1 MTHLIQSY
9 SAKQANFTVTSVV
22 SQPDGKILVGGS
34 FTSWGVASVAG
45 LVRINLD
52 GRVDTAF
59 LSNVGTGA
67 DFTTADTIRVMA
79 IAVQPDG
86 KILVAGAFQSWN
98 GASVGRMVRLNSD
111 GTRDL
116 SFTNF
121 IVNGN
126 INDIALVSDGI
137 VIGGQFSFITGQSSV
152 GRVILLN
159 PNGTVKQQ
167 FGSGANSTVNKI
179 QVQSDGQIIIA
190 GAFTTFNGITAG
202 GIARIKTDRT
212 LDTDFSSNTGT
223 GANSTVSSMNIQP
236 SGQIVL
242 GGFFTTWNGVTVNR
256 IVRLNSDGTR
266 DSAFTSN
273 TGTGPSEV
281 IFSIKTQSDEK
292 IILGG
297 GETLTSFN
305 GTAVNRVVRLNSNG
319 TLDTAFI
326 STVAPQYHQ
335 RIESILI
342 KENGQILL
350 GQRQAGSVGGT
361 RAERANSL
369 TMLESNG
376 QINTTYPIG
385 WRKVGVPY
393 IKVGGAWKPA
403 KSTYNKVLGAWRSSF
418 LQGGINDPYFQNHTM
433 SADPNLTLAVQND
446 GKTIVGGSFTSFSGS
461 SVNRIVRLSK
471 DGSLDSQF
479 ITNIGTGAQSQIS
492 KVIVQ
497 TDQKILLVGSFTSF
511 NGSSAQGIARLN
523 SDGSLDT
530 AFMSNIG
537 TGSNGPI
544 RSVFVRRSDG
554 KIVLSGSFTSF
565 NGTARDRI
573 VMLNSSGT
581 IDTAFADSAGA
592 TLDTPAKTMGSFF
605 NILLVATDTK
615 LVALTFSS
623 GAVSSSFTANIGTSA
638 SGIEAIE
645 TQLINTQ
652 TRIIL
657 AGSFTSFNGTTANR
671 VVRLLDNGAIDWNY
685 GSGANGTVKT
695 INIQPVIQGLQ
706 PNLSVIFGGSFT
718 SFNGTTS
725 NSLVRL
731 VGTGTLDTAFSN
743 NVGLGFN
750 GEVNS
755 IAVDVDEDLTV
766 CGNFTE
772 FNQQTRTNLAKIGG
786 QIAL

>member
-9 SAKQANFTVTSVV
+9 SAKQANFSVTSVV
-22 SQPDGKILVGGS
+22 SQLDGKILVGGS

-52 GRVDTAF
+52 GRVDTEF
-59 LSNVGTGA
+59 LSNIGTGA
-67 DFTTADTIRVMA
+67 AFSTTDTIRVNA

-86 KILVAGAFQSWN
+86 KILVAGGFQSWN

-121 IVNGN
+121 VVNGN

-137 VIGGQFSFITGQSSV
+137 VIGGAFSFITGQSGV

-159 PNGTVKQQ
+159 PDGTVKQQ

-179 QVQSDGQIIIA
+179 EVQPDGQIIIS
-190 GAFTTFNGITAG
+190 GAFTTFNGVTAG

-212 LDTDFSSNTGT
+212 LDTDFSFNTGT
-223 GANSTVSSMNIQP
+223 GANSTISSMNIQP

-273 TGTGPSEV
+273 TGTGASDV

-297 GETLTSFN
+297 SNTLTSFN

-319 TLDTAFI
+319 TFDTAFI
-326 STVAPQYHQ
+326 STVASQYHHSI
-335 RIESILI
+335 RSILI

-350 GQRQAGSVGGT
+350 GQEQAGSVGGP

-369 TMLESNG
+369 TMLEPDG
-376 QINTTYPIG
+376 QINRTYPIG
-385 WRKVGVPY
+385 WRKVRVPY

-403 KSTYNKVLGAWRSSF
+403 KSTYNKVSGAWRSSF
-418 LQGGINDPYFQNHTM
+418 LQGGINDPHFQNHTM
-433 SADPNLTLAVQND
+433 STDPNLTVAVQDD
-446 GKTIVGGSFTSFSGS
+446 GKSIVGGSFTSFSGS
-461 SVNRIVRLSK
+461 SVNRIVRLSQN
-471 DGSLDSQF
+471 GSLDSQF
-479 ITNIGTGAQSQIS
+479 ITNIGTGAQGQIS
-492 KVIVQ
+492 RVIVQ
-497 TDQKILLVGSFTSF
+497 TDQKILLTGRFTTF

-530 AFMSNIG
+530 AFMNNIG
-537 TGSNGPI
+537 TGANGPI
-544 RSVFVRRSDG
+544 RSVFLRRSDG

-565 NGTARDRI
+565 NGTTRDRI

-581 IDTAFADSAGA
+581 IDTAFTDSAGS
-592 TLDTPAKTMGSFF
+592 TLDTPAKAMGSFF

-623 GAVSSSFTANIGTSA
+623 GAVSSSFTTAIGTSA

-652 TRIIL
+652 VRIVL
-657 AGSFTSFNGTTANR
+657 AGSFTTFNGSSANR
-671 VVRLLDNGAIDWNY
+671 VVRLLSNGAIDWNY

-695 INIQPVIQGLQ
+695 ISAQPVVQGLQ
-706 PNLSVIFGGSFT
+706 PDVSIIFGGSFT
-718 SFNGTTS
+718 SFDGTTS
-725 NSLVRL
+725 NSLVRII
-731 VGTGTLDTAFSN
+731 GNSTLDTAFSN
-743 NVGLGFN
+743 NVGLGAN
-750 GEVNS
+750 GQINS
-755 IAVDVDEDLTV
+755 IAVDLDEDLIV
-766 CGNFTE
+766 CGSFTE
-772 FNQQTRTNLAKIGG
+772 FNQQVRTNLAKVGG